1 MASLLQNKKAQLD
14 SSLSNL
20 LNNNF
25 DKDSLTCLQTCLKII
40 DNVLQKPGNEKV
52 RMIRINNPTIQ
63 TKITSKKGG
72 VDILISCGFIRQEEE
87 QELMMKQG
95 QEESFFVL
103 TEQNEDIEWL
113 VSAQHTLS
121 QVALHQLNCKPEDL
135 PKFKPPKEK
144 VTIGNNSSSSN
155 SQNSFNVYQGKRF
168 DAQSAAIG
176 QSMGPPQ
183 GWKSA
188 TEAQLESLEKKHAQL
203 SEKLSKTKSH
213 QVIAEGERQWFA
225 LRPGETATSAAAVA
239 AISAAPPSSSRE
251 DSALLAGH
259 IQRQQKKSQE
269 DANRGFTTKAMR
281 DLERLKKQ
289 KVYSHT
295 LLAISFPDG
304 CVCKGQFLPTETIQ
318 TVMESIQQ
326 GLLSSDKR
334 QERFE
339 LYMTPPRSKLLPP
352 QTLQALGLV
361 PAAKVYIS
369 WNTPGNLK
377 GPVGSYLN
385 PTLFQTNGDSSGP
398 ALPSSVPVTEG
409 DEDAAKRQKNS
420 ASSSTDVSAA
430 KRKKTKAERQ
440 AEMLKRMIGK

>member
-1 MASLLQNKKAQLD
+1 MASQAQLD

-25 DKDSLTCLQTCLKII
+25 DTDSLTCLQTCLKII

-72 VDILISCGFIRQEEE
+72 ADILYSCGFILQEEE
-87 QELMMKQG
+87 QELIMKQQG

-103 TEQNEDIEWL
+103 TEQNEDTEWL
-113 VSAQHTLS
+113 VSARHTLS
-121 QVALHQLNCKPEDL
+121 QVALHQLSCKPEDL
-135 PKFKPPKEK
+135 PKFQPPKEK
-144 VTIGNNSSSSN
+144 VAIGNNSTSN

-168 DAQSAAIG
+168 DAQSAAVG
-176 QSMGPPQ
+176 QSLGPPK

-203 SEKLSKTKSH
+203 SKSH
-213 QVIAEGERQWFA
+213 QVIAGGERQWIA
-225 LRPGETATSAAAVA
+225 LRPGESLPSATSAAAAVA
-239 AISAAPPSSSRE
+239 AISTEPPSSRE
-251 DSALLAGH
+251 DSALLASH
-259 IQRQQKKSQE
+259 IQKQQKQRQE

-304 CVCKGQFLPTETIQ
+304 CVCKGQFLPAETIQ

-339 LYMTPPRSKLLPP
+339 LYMTPPRNKLLPH
-352 QTLQALGLV
+352 QTLQELGLV

-369 WNTPGNLK
+369 WNSPGNLK
-377 GPVGSYLN
+377 GQMGSYLN

-398 ALPSSVPVTEG
+398 AVPSSVPVMGG
-409 DEDAAKRQKNS
+409 DEDAAKRQKSS
-420 ASSSTDVSAA
+420 ASSSTDVSAV
-430 KRKKTKAERQ
+430 KRKKTKAEKQ
-440 AEMLKRMIGK
+440 AGMLKRMMGK

>member
-1 MASLLQNKKAQLD
+1 MASLFQNKKAQLD

-20 LNNNF
+20 MNNNF
-25 DKDSLTCLQTCLKII
+25 DTDSLTCLQTCLKII
-40 DNVLQKPGNEKV
+40 ENVLQKPGNEKV
-52 RMIRINNPTIQ
+52 RMIRSNNPTIQ

-72 VDILISCGFIRQEEE
+72 VDILYSCGFILQEQQ

-95 QEESFFVL
+95 QEESCFVL
-103 TEQNEDIEWL
+103 TEQNEDTEWL
-113 VSAQHTLS
+113 VSARHTLS
-121 QVALHQLNCKPEDL
+121 QVALHQLNCKAEDL
-135 PKFKPPKEK
+135 PKFQPPKEE
-144 VTIGNNSSSSN
+144 VTIGNNSSSN

-168 DAQSAAIG
+168 DAQSAAVG
-176 QSMGPPQ
+176 RSLGPPK

-188 TEAQLESLEKKHAQL
+188 TEAQLESLEKKHALL
-203 SEKLSKTKSH
+203 SKSH
-213 QVIAEGERQWFA
+213 QVIAGGERQWIA
-225 LRPGETATSAAAVA
+225 LRPGATAPSTTSAAAVA
-239 AISAAPPSSSRE
+239 SSSRE
-251 DSALLAGH
+251 DSALLASH
-259 IQRQQKKSQE
+259 IQKQQKQRQE

-304 CVCKGQFLPTETIQ
+304 CVCKGQFLPAETIQ

-326 GLLSSDKR
+326 ELLSSDKR

-339 LYMTPPRSKLLPP
+339 LYMTPPRSKLLPH
-352 QTLQALGLV
+352 QTLQELGLV

-369 WNTPGNLK
+369 WNSPGNLK
-377 GPVGSYLN
+377 GQVGSYLN

-398 ALPSSVPVTEG
+398 ALPSSVPVMGG
-409 DEDAAKRQKNS
+409 DEDAAKRQKSS
-420 ASSSTDVSAA
+420 ASSSTDASAA

-440 AEMLKRMIGK
+440 AEMLKRMLGK